1 MLCRSRESP
10 GIEWSRVGG
19 GGIDRKGEEET
30 IGKAKGAAGTANPRK
45 AKSPRDRFSDG
56 RRVRVGVGGARRVRH
71 GVVAESDRGCGLESE
86 SDSSEEVGRESN
98 RGRDRNGADSRSESI
113 RLGLGSDR
121 SRFERSDH
129 RTRRV
134 RSEAPRLSPRPRLP
148 PQTDVAPPPPP
159 PSEGRRGER
168 PHFRGGTGAR
178 DGSRRNVRADSP
190 LMLHACA
197 SGRAETEKGGVAHC
211 CDPEKGK
218 K

>member
-98 RGRDRNGADSRSESI
+98 RGRHRNGVGLFVDGAEWKSDRAKKIGSSDSARA
-113 RLGLGSDR
+113 LGS
-121 SRFERSDH
+121 
-129 RTRRV
+129 
-134 RSEAPRLSPRPRLP
+134 ASPRRGPACRLR
-148 PQTDVAPPPPP
+148 TTSPPPPS

-168 PHFRGGTGAR
+168 QHFRGGTGAR
-178 DGSRRNVRADSP
+178 DGSRRNVRAGSP